1 MRPWLGVLIASAVLV
16 GSACTAPASPSASAF
31 PSAPASP
38 SAPAAPGSAQV
49 PGATTSRAAGGTG
62 GPIAVTD
69 ALGRQVTFPAAP
81 RRIVIAGKTDFVI
94 ADAAFL
100 FPEARSRVVAI
111 GRPGQNWL
119 RFLPVIDP
127 QSAQIT
133 ILDTGAGP
141 EQIAASHPDAVLMTS
156 SNARTLGGPLAALG
170 VPVVYVDFETPSDY
184 TRDLGIL
191 GTVFT
196 DPARAQQLVAFF
208 QGQVARVTGP
218 LAGLGESQKPSILL
232 LYYNDANGAV
242 SFNVPPLSFIQSSE
256 AQLAGGRLAW
266 KDAELGQGWT
276 TVSFEQ
282 IAAWNPDQ
290 IYLIAYFNSATEVV
304 RSLKANP
311 QWAALH
317 AVQQG
322 QIYAFPGDYISW
334 DEPDPRWVLGLTWLA
349 TKMHPDAFTGLDM
362 TAEIRTFYRDLYGLD
377 AAAYASQIAPR
388 LTGDLP

>member
-1 MRPWLGVLIASAVLV
+1 VRSWLGILIATVALA
-16 GSACTAPASPSASAF
+16 GSACTASAPPSASASPSASAAAS
-31 PSAPASP
+31 SAR
-38 SAPAAPGSAQV
+38 V
-49 PGATTSRAAGGTG
+49 PGDAALPEASASG
-62 GPIAVTD
+62 GPVALTD

-81 RRIVIAGKTDFVI
+81 QRIVIAGRTDFVI

-119 RFLPVIDP
+119 QFLPVIDP

-141 EQIAASHPDAVLMTS
+141 EQIAASRPDVVLMTS
-156 SNARTLGGPLAALG
+156 SNAQTLGGPLAALG

-184 TRDLGIL
+184 TRDLGTL
-191 GTVFT
+191 GKVFA
-196 DPARAQQLVAFF
+196 DPARAQQLIAFF
-208 QGQVARVTGP
+208 QGGIARVTGP
-218 LAGLGESQKPSILL
+218 LAGLQENQKPDVLL

-242 SFNVPPLSFIQSSE
+242 SFNVPPLNFIQSSE
-256 AQLAGGRLAW
+256 TELAGGRLAW
-266 KDAELGQGWT
+266 KDAELGEGWT

-290 IYLIAYFNSATEVV
+290 IYLIAYFNSATDVV
-304 RSLKANP
+304 RDLKANP
-311 QWAALH
+311 QWQALG
-317 AVQQG
+317 AVQRG

-349 TKMHPDAFTGLDM
+349 TKIHPDVFANVDM
-362 TAEIRTFYRDLYGLD
+362 NGEVRTFYRDLYGLG
-377 AAAYASQIAPR
+377 AAAYASRIAPH